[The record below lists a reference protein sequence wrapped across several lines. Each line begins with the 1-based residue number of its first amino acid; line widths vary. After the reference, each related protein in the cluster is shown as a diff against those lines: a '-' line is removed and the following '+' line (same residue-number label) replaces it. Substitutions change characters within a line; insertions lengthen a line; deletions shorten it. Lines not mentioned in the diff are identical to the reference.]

1 MNVAAANRAPLVRP
15 DDAFN
20 RILVS
25 AVHPPDWVNPRP
37 IGRYNLV
44 VIGAGTAG
52 LVSAAG
58 AAGLGARVAL
68 VERHLLGGDCLNYG
82 CVPSKALLRSAH
94 AAHEARTAHEYGVRV
109 AGEVEP
115 DFGAAMARLRRL
127 RAGIAPHDSA
137 RRFSGL
143 GIDVFLGDARFVAAD
158 AVEVGGQRLT
168 FSRAIVA
175 TGARAATLPVPG
187 LEDAGALTNETIFSL
202 TERPARLVVIGAGPI
217 GCEMAQ
223 AFARLGSRVTI
234 VSLDRQLL
242 PREDADT
249 GRLLAAVF
257 ERDGIALRLGAR
269 LRSAVPAGGGRHVTI
284 ERDGVEETIDADE
297 ILVAV
302 GRAPNLEGL
311 DLEAAGVAFT
321 RTGVT
326 VDDFLRTSNPRVYA
340 AGDICT
346 PYKFT
351 HAADAMARLAI
362 QNALFFG
369 RKRVSS
375 LVIPWA
381 TYTDP
386 EIAHVGMST
395 AGAERAGGRV
405 VTLEVGLNE
414 IDRAVLDGA
423 TEGFAR
429 AHVDARSGRLLGATI
444 VAGHAGDLI
453 GEMSLAMTAG
463 LTMDVLSRTIHP
475 YPSVGEV
482 AKKLGDAWMRRK
494 LTPRAKSLLST
505 VLAWR
510 R

>member
-1 MNVAAANRAPLVRP
+1 MTSTAEGPTLVLP

-20 RILVS
+20 RALLS
-25 AVHPPDWVNPRP
+25 AVHPPAWVNPQP
-37 IGRYNLV
+37 TGRYNLV
-44 VIGAGTAG
+44 VIGGGTAG

-58 AAGLGARVAL
+58 AAGLGAKVAL
-68 VERHLLGGDCLNYG
+68 IERHLLGGDCLNYG

-94 AAHEARTAHEYGVRV
+94 AAHDARTAGEFGVHV
-109 AGEVEP
+109 AGSVEP
-115 DFGAAMARLRRL
+115 DFSAAMARLRRL

-137 RRFSGL
+137 ERFRTL
-143 GIDVFLGDARFVAAD
+143 GIDVFIGDARFTGAD
-158 AVEVGGQRLT
+158 TIEVGGDRLR

-175 TGARAATLPVPG
+175 TGARAAVPPVAG
-187 LEDAGALTNETIFSL
+187 LEDSGYLTNETVFSL
-202 TERPARLVVIGAGPI
+202 TTRPAHLVVIGGGPI

-223 AFARLGSRVTI
+223 AFARLGSRVTV
-234 VSLDRQLL
+234 VSHDRQLL
-242 PREDADT
+242 PREDPDAA
-249 GRLLAAVF
+249 RLLTTVF
-257 ERDGIALRLGAR
+257 EREGIELRLGAALTR
-269 LRSAVPAGGGRHVTI
+269 VERVGDRRQVTI
-284 ERDGVEETIDADE
+284 SRDGRDDTLEADE

-302 GRAPNLEGL
+302 GRAPNVEGL
-311 DLEAAGVAFT
+311 GLEAAGVAFT

-326 VDDFLRTSNPRVYA
+326 VDDFLRTSNPRIYA

-351 HAADAMARLAI
+351 HAADAMARIAI

-386 EIAHVGMST
+386 EIAHVGLSAAD
-395 AGAERAGGRV
+395 AGKAGDRV
-405 VTLEVGLNE
+405 VTLQVALDEV
-414 IDRAVLDGA
+414 DRAVLDGE

-444 VAGHAGDLI
+444 VARHAGDLI
-453 GEMSLAMTAG
+453 GEMSLMMTAG
-463 LTMDVLSRTIHP
+463 LTMDALSRTIHP
-475 YPSVGEV
+475 YPSVGEI

-494 LTPRAKSLLST
+494 LTPFARRALST
-505 VLAWR
+505 VLASR